1 MLRTEGLGSTQD
13 LLTSLCN
20 CSNSYLPLGATRLWH
35 SFSWSVR
42 QHSICQHYE
51 RSYTRRKSV
60 TRTHNLLTALGPG
73 LPGYRPVPEETFS
86 HSHLSWSSVI
96 LYQLTPFTTIHSIL
110 FIQFTCLT
118 VLFDNLSP
126 APLWSSCWSYTILH
140 TPCISSPSHHHLFAV
155 GPTCPYRS
163 SLFCC
168 NTNATSSIPNL
179 SLSSLLGNLSFSLMP
194 HIHLTILISAHWSA
208 ITFSFLVGQISLPCN
223 MLLRTELLY
232 NLPLIIN
239 DTSLLVSTGTNCLN
253 LFQPIRCVWFYSY
266 RLSCLYFP
274 HYLSIH

>member
-20 CSNSYLPLGATRLWH
+20 CSNSYLPLGARLWH

-60 TRTHNLLTALGPG
+60 TRKHNLLTALGPG

-86 HSHLSWSSVI
+86 HSHLSWSSDI

-140 TPCISSPSHHHLFAV
+140 TPCISSPSHHLLFAV

-194 HIHLTILISAHWSA
+194 HIHLTILISANWSA
-208 ITFSFLVGQISLPCN
+208 ITFSFLMGQVSLPGN
-223 MLLRTELLY
+223 MLLRTQLLY

-239 DTSLLVSTGTNCLN
+239 DTSLVVSSGTNCLN
-253 LFQPIRCVWFYSY
+253 
-266 RLSCLYFP
+266 
-274 HYLSIH
+274 